1 MVCME
6 SDRSYFMRRAAQE
19 RSAATQAQ
27 GKAREAHRQLAETYG
42 KRVRSKAAPDDVES
56 PATS

>member
-1 MVCME
+1 ME

-42 KRVRSKAAPDDVES
+42 KRVRAKAAPDDVES